1 MGATKII
8 NVLKNDKFEDV
19 FDAFQ
24 KTEAEEVIFL
34 FPKNSSLAKKEN
46 NFALLA
52 NEAEESQKQI
62 TIMTADQNLKSQ
74 ADKYGFRFMAQPVK
88 VKKIPSTAPVAEEE
102 KDLVKMEED
111 NEPEKEAAEELN
123 QEVNEEGEAELTM
136 ARTGKTSKIGSSRS
150 SNKKM
155 EKLER
160 IWLTPSPAEKSR
172 SGKQLKNFWGGF
184 NIDFIKKSKGHRKLT
199 LILISSTVIVLLLAM
214 LTLLGKAQVIIKPQ
228 REKISFEL
236 PVSVSANTA
245 QLDTTLNQIPGQFL
259 AFRSDVSKDFLAT
272 GEEELVRKARGE
284 ITVFNNFNS
293 DPQNLVASTRF
304 ESSKGL
310 IFRIPRPISIPGA
323 KLINGKLTPGSIA
336 VEVIADKP
344 GQEYNINADRFTIP
358 GFAGTPKFEG
368 FYAESTKPM
377 MGGMVGL
384 SKVVTEIDFNSAK
397 DAVTKEALN
406 KSMESINNK
415 KGHLQIIEP
424 VTNEIISLKS
434 TAEIDDSAEGFAI
447 AATAEAKTI
456 GFSTEDLLKLIEV
469 SINKNS
475 ARVLLKDGLKID
487 YKNTKFDF
495 EKNVLNFTASV
506 NGEAAAK
513 IEEEKI
519 IDGLLGLKQ
528 NKIESYLLGFKEI
541 ESARLVLSPFWVKS
555 IPKNKQDVQIK
566 IVY

>member
-1 MGATKII
+1 M
-8 NVLKNDKFEDV
+8 
-19 FDAFQ
+19 
-24 KTEAEEVIFL
+24 
-34 FPKNSSLAKKEN
+34 
-46 NFALLA
+46 
-52 NEAEESQKQI
+52 
-62 TIMTADQNLKSQ
+62 
-74 ADKYGFRFMAQPVK
+74 
-88 VKKIPSTAPVAEEE
+88 
-102 KDLVKMEED
+102 
-111 NEPEKEAAEELN
+111 
-123 QEVNEEGEAELTM
+123 
-136 ARTGKTSKIGSSRS
+136 
-150 SNKKM
+150 
-155 EKLER
+155 
-160 IWLTPSPAEKSR
+160 
-172 SGKQLKNFWGGF
+172 
-184 NIDFIKKSKGHRKLT
+184 
-199 LILISSTVIVLLLAM
+199 ILISSTVIVLLLAM
-214 LTLLGKAQVIIKPQ
+214 LTLLGKAKVIIKPQ

-336 VEVIADKP
+336 VEGIADKP

-397 DAVTKEALN
+397 DAVIKEALN